1 MKRIYNILSKCIL
14 TIVQFWVVIDLVWIF
29 RILINDG
36 KINGNNG
43 NVLYFQFIVLVLIF
57 FILINMESLIKKIF
71 KLFDK

>member
-1 MKRIYNILSKCIL
+1 MKRIYNVLSKCIL

>member
-1 MKRIYNILSKCIL
+1 MKRIYSVLSKCIL

-36 KINGNNG
+36 KINGKNG

>member
-1 MKRIYNILSKCIL
+1 MKRIYSVLSKCIL
-14 TIVQFWVVIDLVWIF
+14 TIVQFWIVIDLVWIF

-43 NVLYFQFIVLVLIF
+43 NVLYFQFIVLVFIF

>member
-1 MKRIYNILSKCIL
+1 MKRIYNVLSKCIL

-43 NVLYFQFIVLVLIF
+43 NVLYFQFIVLVFIF
-57 FILINMESLIKKIF
+57 FILINMESLIRKIF

>member
-1 MKRIYNILSKCIL
+1 MKRIYNVPSKCIL

>member
-1 MKRIYNILSKCIL
+1 MKRIYNVLSKCIL
-14 TIVQFWVVIDLVWIF
+14 TIVQFWIVIDLVWIF

>member
-14 TIVQFWVVIDLVWIF
+14 TIVQFWIVIDLVWIF

>member
-43 NVLYFQFIVLVLIF
+43 NVLYFQFIVLVFIF

>member
-57 FILINMESLIKKIF
+57 FILINMESLIKIIF

>member
-1 MKRIYNILSKCIL
+1 MKRIYSVLSKCIL
-14 TIVQFWVVIDLVWIF
+14 TIVQFWIVIDLVWIF

-57 FILINMESLIKKIF
+57 FILIYMESLIKKIF

>member
-1 MKRIYNILSKCIL
+1 MKRIYSVLSKCIL
-14 TIVQFWVVIDLVWIF
+14 TIVQFWIVIDLVWIF

>member
-1 MKRIYNILSKCIL
+1 MKRIYNVLSKCIL

-43 NVLYFQFIVLVLIF
+43 NVLYFQFIVLVFIF

>member
-71 KLFDK
+71 KFFDK

>member
-1 MKRIYNILSKCIL
+1 MKRIYSVLSKCIL
-14 TIVQFWVVIDLVWIF
+14 TIVQFWIVIDLVWIF

-57 FILINMESLIKKIF
+57 FILINMVSLIKKIF
-71 KLFDK
+71 KLFDI

>member
-1 MKRIYNILSKCIL
+1 MKRIYNVLSKCIL

-29 RILINDG
+29 RILINGG

>member
-1 MKRIYNILSKCIL
+1 MKRIYNVLSKCIL
-14 TIVQFWVVIDLVWIF
+14 TIVQFWIVIDLVWIF

-43 NVLYFQFIVLVLIF
+43 NVLYFQFIVLVFIV

>member
-1 MKRIYNILSKCIL
+1 MKRIYNVLSKCIL

-57 FILINMESLIKKIF
+57 
-71 KLFDK
+71 LF

>member
-1 MKRIYNILSKCIL
+1 MKRIYNILSKYIL
-14 TIVQFWVVIDLVWIF
+14 TIVQFWVVIDLVRIF

-43 NVLYFQFIVLVLIF
+43 NVLYFQFIVLVFIF

>member
-1 MKRIYNILSKCIL
+1 MKRIYNVLSKCIL

-57 FILINMESLIKKIF
+57 FILINMESLKYKIF

>member
-71 KLFDK
+71 KLFGK

>member
-14 TIVQFWVVIDLVWIF
+14 TIVHFWVVIDLVWIF

>member
-1 MKRIYNILSKCIL
+1 MKRIYNVLSKCIL

-71 KLFDK
+71 KLFYK

>member
-1 MKRIYNILSKCIL
+1 MKRIYNVLSKCIL
-14 TIVQFWVVIDLVWIF
+14 TIVQFWVVIDLVLIF

>member
-71 KLFDK
+71 KLF

>member
-1 MKRIYNILSKCIL
+1 MKRIYSVLSKCIL

>member
-36 KINGNNG
+36 KINGNTG
-43 NVLYFQFIVLVLIF
+43 NALYFQFIVLVLIF

>member
-1 MKRIYNILSKCIL
+1 MKRIYNVLSKCIL

-57 FILINMESLIKKIF
+57 FILINMESLIKKI
-71 KLFDK
+71 

>member
-1 MKRIYNILSKCIL
+1 MKRIYNVLSKCIL
-14 TIVQFWVVIDLVWIF
+14 SRVQFWVVIDLVWIF

>member
-1 MKRIYNILSKCIL
+1 MKRIYNILSKYIL

>member
-1 MKRIYNILSKCIL
+1 MKRIYNVLSKCIL

-71 KLFDK
+71 KLF

>member
-1 MKRIYNILSKCIL
+1 MKRIYNVLSKCIL

-57 FILINMESLIKKIF
+57 FY
-71 KLFDK
+71 FDKYGKLNKENI

>member
-29 RILINDG
+29 SILINDG
-36 KINGNNG
+36 KIIGNNG